1 MESAISVILAPSIA
15 ISATRVDR
23 RMEEGREG
31 VGCSEQEALGTRRKH
46 PWLNDSGGRKRIEV
60 DEEREDGG

>member
-1 MESAISVILAPSIA
+1 
-15 ISATRVDR
+15 
-23 RMEEGREG
+23 MEEGREG